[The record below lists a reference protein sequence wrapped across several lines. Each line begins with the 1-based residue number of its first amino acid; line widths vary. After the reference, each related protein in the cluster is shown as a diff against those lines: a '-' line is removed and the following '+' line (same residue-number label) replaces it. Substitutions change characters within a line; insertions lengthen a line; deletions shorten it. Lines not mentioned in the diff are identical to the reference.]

1 MSNKVGYNDTN
12 LVNTLEFCVNIQ
24 LYTPDDDPDMCSST
38 MLLAKELA
46 EKIATKGGYHKPTIL
61 RRKTPVNHMEGPQ
74 LYAPLNYRCL
84 HHKSK

>member
-12 LVNTLEFCVNIQ
+12 IVNTLEFCVNIQ

-46 EKIATKGGYHKPTIL
+46 EKNCHKRGISQANHFKKENARKPYGGTSVICSIEL
-61 RRKTPVNHMEGPQ
+61 
-74 LYAPLNYRCL
+74 
-84 HHKSK
+84 